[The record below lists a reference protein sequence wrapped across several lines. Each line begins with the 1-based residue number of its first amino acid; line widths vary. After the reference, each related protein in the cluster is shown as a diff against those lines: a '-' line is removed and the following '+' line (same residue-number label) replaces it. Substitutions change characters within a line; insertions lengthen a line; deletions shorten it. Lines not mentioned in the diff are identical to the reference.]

1 LKRLRITRRLP
12 DKVLD
17 AGRARFTVTL
27 IDFAKGRP
35 MPNPVER

>member
-17 AGRARFTVTL
+17 AARAHLAVTL
-27 IDFAKGRP
+27 RVEAEGRP
-35 MPNPVER
+35 LPNPV